1 MTLPTDQFG
10 AEFFTIIGGMVFAF
24 FGVIIR
30 FAYRSKCRH
39 AKFCCIEIERDV
51 ENEMV
56 EDVVAMEER
65 VSLPGEPHIRNSVD
79 GNIKSNI
86 E

>member
-1 MTLPTDQFG
+1 MTLPSAQFG

-39 AKFCCIEIERDV
+39 AKICCIEIDRDV

-56 EDVVAMEER
+56 EDVVSMEQR
-65 VSLPGEPHIRNSVD
+65 VDLPGEPHIRNSTD
-79 GNIKSNI
+79 YKTTD
-86 E
+86 